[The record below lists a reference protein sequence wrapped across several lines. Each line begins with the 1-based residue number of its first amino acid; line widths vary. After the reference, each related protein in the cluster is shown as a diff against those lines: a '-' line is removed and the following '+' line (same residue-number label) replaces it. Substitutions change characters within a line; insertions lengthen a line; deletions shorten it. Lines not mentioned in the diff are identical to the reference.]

1 MPANIN
7 DAEAT
12 SAIHG
17 RRFRRT
23 CYCGEL
29 GEAHLGATVSVL
41 GWVDSMRPHGKL
53 AFINVIDRTGVVQL
67 QVDGATTPE
76 LLELANGLHKGWVV
90 QAEGL
95 VQPRPAQSL
104 NVEMKTGRVEIAVT
118 KLEVLNRC
126 KPSPITNAE
135 GEGGEALRLHYR
147 YLDLRRPKLRDNII
161 MRHRVTQAARHY
173 LNARGFIEVETPMLI
188 GTTPEGAR
196 DYLVPARLHPGTCYA
211 LPQSPQLLK
220 QMLMIAGFDRY
231 YQFARCMRDE
241 DLRADR
247 QPEFTQIDIETSF
260 LDIDEIFEYAEGA
273 VAAIVQE
280 ARGIDVPRPF
290 PRMTH
295 ARALELYG
303 TDKPDLRFGL
313 PIGTLPEAL
322 ASKLALAADA
332 RPASVRFLTIPS
344 SVAAPSRQVIDATT
358 TAAKN
363 QFGRAPSWLKI
374 AGDAFSGPFAKQ
386 IPDAERAAFSAA
398 FHPAPLESGESLLVF
413 VAAADSFAHASHTLG
428 LVRNLIGQ
436 AASLADPDRLEFLWV
451 TEFPLFE
458 RDADTGALFPS
469 HHPFTAP
476 MHEDLDCLDTN
487 PIATRS
493 TAYDM
498 VLNGLELGSG
508 SIRIYDMELQRRIFQ
523 VIGMSDEEARRK
535 FGFLM
540 EALEFGAPPH
550 GGLALGHDR
559 LVMLLLKAPSLRD
572 VIAFPKS
579 TSGREL
585 MFGAPSAPTKEQ
597 LDVLNLQ
604 WIDPTRNRTAL
615 DDESGEGT

>member
-1 MPANIN
+1 MSTTIP
-7 DAEAT
+7 EQPPP
-12 SAIHG
+12 SAIRG
-17 RRFRRT
+17 ARFRRT
-23 CYCGEL
+23 CQCGEFS
-29 GEAHLGATVSVL
+29 EAHLGSTVSIL

-53 AFINVIDRTGVVQL
+53 AFVNVIDRTGVVQL
-67 QVDGATTPE
+67 QVDGAATPE
-76 LLELANGLHKGWVV
+76 LLELANGLHKGWVI
-90 QAEGL
+90 QAEGV

-104 NVEMKTGRVEIAVT
+104 NAEMKTGRVEVHVAS
-118 KLEVLNRC
+118 LEVLNRC

-135 GEGGEALRLHYR
+135 GEGGEALRLQYR
-147 YLDLRRPKLRDNII
+147 YLDLRRPRLRENII
-161 MRHRVTQAARHY
+161 MRHRMTQAARAY
-173 LNARGFIEVETPMLI
+173 LNEQGFIEVETPMLI

-196 DYLVPARLHPGTCYA
+196 DYLVPSRLHPGKCYA

-260 LDIDEIFEYAEGA
+260 LGIDEIFSFAEGA
-273 VAAIVQE
+273 VAAIVKE
-280 ARGIDVPRPF
+280 ALGTELAQPF

-295 ARALELYG
+295 AQALDLYG
-303 TDKPDLRFGL
+303 TDKPDVRFGL
-313 PIGTLPEAL
+313 PIRSLP
-322 ASKLALAADA
+322 ASLVRKMPLAAEA
-332 RPASVRFLTIPS
+332 AISTARFLTLPAS
-344 SVAAPSRQVIDATT
+344 TASLSRQVIDAI
-358 TAAKN
+358 TATAKN
-363 QFGRAPSWLKI
+363 QFGRAPSWLKV
-374 AGDAFSGPFAKQ
+374 AGDAISGPFAKQ
-386 IPDAERAAFSAA
+386 IPDADKAAFLTA
-398 FHPAPLESGESLLVF
+398 FHPDGRLPGSDESLLVF
-413 VAAADSFAHASHTLG
+413 VMASDSFEIASHTLG
-428 LVRNLIGQ
+428 LVRVLVGQ
-436 AASLADPDRLEFLWV
+436 EARLSNPDRFEFLWV

-458 RDADTGALFPS
+458 RNPNTGGLVPS

-476 MHEDLDCLDTN
+476 MHEDLACLDTN

-508 SIRIYDMELQRRIFQ
+508 SIRIYDMRLQRRIFEI
-523 VIGMSDEEARRK
+523 IGLTEEEARRK

-540 EALEFGAPPH
+540 DALEYGAPPH

-585 MFGAPSAPTKEQ
+585 MFGAPSVPTKDQ

-604 WIDPTRNRTAL
+604 WIKAIE
-615 DDESGEGT
+615 DEEETS